1 MPALAALLSAA
12 AVAAAASP
20 FPRENNCDLPEERQ
34 VTACT
39 NAQYQAWDKSL
50 NVEYKA
56 ALGRT
61 PDEQKPLLV
70 KAQRLWMQY
79 RDANCAI
86 GFGHG
91 GTVSSYLGAQ
101 CLLNMTRD
109 RAKELHGLHDDD
121 TD

>member
-1 MPALAALLSAA
+1 MPALAVLLSAA
-12 AVAAAASP
+12 AVTTAP
-20 FPRENNCDLPEERQ
+20 PVFPREKSCDLPEQRQ
-34 VTACT
+34 VSACM
-39 NAQYQAWDKSL
+39 NEQYQAWDKSL
-50 NVEYKA
+50 NSEYKG

-70 KAQRLWMQY
+70 KAQRLWVQY

-86 GFGHG
+86 GFAHA
-91 GTVSSYLGAQ
+91 GTVASYLGAQ